1 MKLIYSRD
9 EILADGPYAR
19 PNSYGTRRLHGGF
32 DATGSYVSPRTLG
45 RWPAIRAWRE
55 QLLAE
60 GGELI
65 DASTQVL
72 RAPHYP
78 SPAQMKLLLQHD
90 ITLPL
95 WNSLTTIGIIEGR
108 GRMLTAVTAPD
119 FQSMIDGDISGTAT
133 AHLNKGLLL
142 AHGLDEGGDG
152 TYGIGA
158 HDAMWFLV
166 RDLVF
171 GENLHPIPETPA
183 REMRPGSDL
192 REMPALPP
200 EAEGLIKLLMNVL
213 MVEIR
218 AERGFAFN
226 LALLRDVELFTD
238 RRDKAELAAS
248 IVTQI
253 QQDEAPHVAYLQ
265 LLISEIR
272 HFQFKSPDGT
282 IEGRALI
289 DPIWAKVS
297 AWHAN
302 QVPFMQRQATHE
314 LVKGC
319 LAHRQDGPSL
329 MKTFDALEQGHQH
342 KAN

>member
-1 MKLIYSRD
+1 MKLIYSSD
-9 EILADGPYAR
+9 EILADTPYER
-19 PNSYGTRRLHGGF
+19 TNLYGTQRLHGGF
-32 DATGSYVSPRTLG
+32 DATGTYISPRTLG
-45 RWPAIRAWRE
+45 RWPAIRAWRDH
-55 QLLAE
+55 LLAA
-60 GGELI
+60 GDELI

-78 SPAQMKLLLQHD
+78 STAQMKLLLQND

-108 GRMLTAVTAPD
+108 GRMLTTVTAPD
-119 FQSMIDGDISGTAT
+119 FQSMIMDDIAGTAT

-152 TYGIGA
+152 TDRIGA

-166 RDLVF
+166 RDLAL
-171 GENLHPIPETPA
+171 GEDLHPIPELAA
-183 REMRPGSDL
+183 RDVRPESDL
-192 REMPALPP
+192 REMPALSP

-226 LALLRDVELFTD
+226 LALLRDPELFTG
-238 RRDKAELAAS
+238 RRDQATMAAS
-248 IVTQI
+248 IVAQI

-265 LLISEIR
+265 LVISEMR
-272 HFQFKSPDGT
+272 RFQFKTANGCIAGKT
-282 IEGRALI
+282 FI
-289 DPIWAKVS
+289 DPVWAKVS

-302 QVPFMQRQATHE
+302 QVPLIQRDATRE
-314 LVKGC
+314 LVKVC
-319 LAHRQDGPSL
+319 LAHRKDGKAL
-329 MKTFDALEQGHQH
+329 MERFDLLEYESQH
-342 KAN
+342 AVN